1 MEARFGNIVFSS
13 KFDSGN
19 LARVEKVEKGSSSPS
34 SDTASSG
41 SAPSGS
47 TISPDYE
54 FNVWTQPDCTGTE
67 HENGNRSWFYFSVRG
82 AVPGKILKI
91 NVMNMNNQRKLYS
104 QGMAP
109 LIVENQFIL
118 SFTHRLLEV
127 RGATTYFSFCYPFSY
142 AECQEML
149 QQLDE
154 SYPNAAQLSPSSAP
168 GSVYYHRELLCH
180 SLDGNR
186 VDLLTVTNCS
196 GMQEEREPRLPKLFP
211 DNNTPR
217 PHRFSNKRV
226 FFLSSRVHP
235 GETPSSF
242 VFNGFLNF
250 ILRRDDPRA
259 HALRNMFVF
268 KLIPMLNPDGVVRG
282 HYRTDSRGVNLNR
295 QYLNPSPELH
305 PSIYGAKALLLYHHT
320 HNPPSSSPTTCED
333 SVNQQTAEKDANP
346 AQPEVPMVM
355 EENVW
360 VTTEVGKGDQNSSSS
375 SSETVAPVTI
385 EVTVPQVEEQES
397 IPPQEGGVAYYVDL
411 HGHASKRGC
420 FMYGNS
426 LPDEGQQVENMLY
439 PRLIAVNSAHF
450 DFLGCNFSEKNMYAR
465 DKRDG
470 QSKEGSGRVA
480 IHKAIGLLHSY
491 TLECNYNTGKSMNT
505 IPPACHDNGRA
516 TPPPPPSFPPKYT
529 PEIFEQVGR
538 AVAIS
543 ALDMAECNPWPRLV
557 LSEHSCLSN
566 LRAWILKHVRNTKG
580 LNTHIHSHPPPRIHH
595 NGSKASPPKNFNNC
609 LSGSASENTLSRVRC
624 NSHSSSSQTPSPKM
638 HSSPSFTFGCPP
650 PRSHTQH
657 NSTHT
662 SGRGGN
668 KTLGPVRDP
677 KPQEKR
683 RPPHHRSIL
692 RSPSNSH
699 TPSRPPLSPP
709 SSSSSS
715 SSSVCAAGSCPLP
728 ASVSMTGLSCPDF
741 QASGPSAEGWSRTP
755 FPMRPGRVGRGC
767 RTHHPTEARTE
778 TAKDSGPEHIL
789 SSIKFSKC
797 ELQPH
802 VSRIPIR
809 RLGSIDSSSIRDSK
823 TTPVSN
829 NPEESTTMKV
839 LKLLRPGLHRHLSL
853 SGMYTHTHKCVSG
866 KDGAIR
872 LASRALMKKSTD
884 RGLHYKG
891 NTIIETEP
899 EVDETLQQ
907 VEETPAIPV
916 PEPVNIC
923 ETFLPTWLAPNL
935 ITFTGF
941 MFLVLN
947 FLMLAFY
954 DFDFYASAAGHE
966 HVPSWVWVAAGIFNF
981 LAYTLGELFDHGLDS
996 WACIFFVATVYSIF
1010 GRGESG
1016 VGVATLYYILWVV
1029 LFSFILS
1036 HWEKYN
1042 TGILFL
1048 PWGYDVSQV
1057 TISLVY
1063 LVTAVVGVETWYQP
1077 ILFHFLYRDLFTF
1090 MIIAC
1095 SFTVTLPMSLYNVL
1109 KAYRGNTLKHS
1120 SIYEAFLPFLSPVL
1134 LFILS
1139 TIWVVYSPSN
1149 ILELQPRIFYLM
1161 VGTAFANVTLAAAA
1175 HVGGGVVSG
1184 HRVAGNET
1192 LLLYLWTAAV
1202 ILAHIHYGV
1211 SVVQQLSN
1219 HFNIFAFSLK
1229 KPNSD

>member
-19 LARVEKVEKGSSSPS
+19 LARVEKVEKGGSSPS
-34 SDTASSG
+34 SDTPSSG
-41 SAPSGS
+41 NGHSGS
-47 TISPDYE
+47 TLTPDYE
-54 FNVWTQPDCTGTE
+54 FNVWTQPDCAGTE

-82 AVPGKILKI
+82 VAPGKILKI

-109 LIVENQFIL
+109 LVRTLPGKNRWERIRDRPTSEIIENQFIL

-142 AECQEML
+142 KECQDML

-154 SYPNAAQLSPSSAP
+154 SYPNAAQLNSSSAP
-168 GSVYYHRELLCH
+168 GSVYYHRELLCR

-217 PHRFSNKRV
+217 PHRFSSKRV

-305 PSIYGAKALLLYHHT
+305 PSIYAAKTLLLYHHT
-320 HNPPSSSPTTCED
+320 HNRLHNTQSSTHSNSPTHTQAPPL
-333 SVNQQTAEKDANP
+333 SIKPTNQQQTSPITTLEVMSNQQSAERDTNP
-346 AQPEVPMVM
+346 AQLEIPMVM
-355 EENVW
+355 EESVW
-360 VTTEVGKGDQNSSSS
+360 VATEMGKGEQNYLSS
-375 SSETVAPVTI
+375 SSETVAPITEEVTI
-385 EVTVPQVEEQES
+385 QQVEELES

-426 LPDEGQQVENMLY
+426 LPDESQQVENMLY

-557 LSEHSCLSN
+557 LSEHSCLTN

-580 LNTHIHSHPPPRIHH
+580 LNTHTQANSAPRILH
-595 NGSKASPPKNFNNC
+595 NGSKVSPPKNFNNC

-624 NSHSSSSQTPSPKM
+624 NSQSSSSQTPSPKM

-650 PRSHTQH
+650 PRTHTQH
-657 NSTHT
+657 KNTHA

-668 KTLGPVRDP
+668 KALGPVRDP

-683 RPPHHRSIL
+683 RPSHHRSIL

-741 QASGPSAEGWSRTP
+741 QAGGPSSEGWSRMP

-767 RTHHPTEARTE
+767 RPQHSTEA
-778 TAKDSGPEHIL
+778 AKDLGPEHIH
-789 SSIKFSKC
+789 SSIKLSKC

-809 RLGSIDSSSIRDSK
+809 RLGSTDTAPTRDSK
-823 TTPVSN
+823 TTVIKN
-829 NPEESTTMKV
+829 NPEESASLKV
-839 LKLLRPGLHRHLSL
+839 WKLLRPGLHRHLSL
-853 SGMYTHTHKCVSG
+853 SGKMLPYG
-866 KDGAIR
+866 
-872 LASRALMKKSTD
+872 
-884 RGLHYKG
+884 
-891 NTIIETEP
+891 P
-899 EVDETLQQ
+899 E
-907 VEETPAIPV
+907 
-916 PEPVNIC
+916 
-923 ETFLPTWLAPNL
+923 
-935 ITFTGF
+935 
-941 MFLVLN
+941 
-947 FLMLAFY
+947 
-954 DFDFYASAAGHE
+954 
-966 HVPSWVWVAAGIFNF
+966 
-981 LAYTLGELFDHGLDS
+981 
-996 WACIFFVATVYSIF
+996 
-1010 GRGESG
+1010 
-1016 VGVATLYYILWVV
+1016 
-1029 LFSFILS
+1029 
-1036 HWEKYN
+1036 
-1042 TGILFL
+1042 
-1048 PWGYDVSQV
+1048 
-1057 TISLVY
+1057 
-1063 LVTAVVGVETWYQP
+1063 
-1077 ILFHFLYRDLFTF
+1077 
-1090 MIIAC
+1090 
-1095 SFTVTLPMSLYNVL
+1095 
-1109 KAYRGNTLKHS
+1109 
-1120 SIYEAFLPFLSPVL
+1120 
-1134 LFILS
+1134 LS
-1139 TIWVVYSPSN
+1139 TAEWCGSERWCHTAG
-1149 ILELQPRIFYLM
+1149 LK
-1161 VGTAFANVTLAAAA
+1161 GT
-1175 HVGGGVVSG
+1175 
-1184 HRVAGNET
+1184 NE
-1192 LLLYLWTAAV
+1192 
-1202 ILAHIHYGV
+1202 
-1211 SVVQQLSN
+1211 
-1219 HFNIFAFSLK
+1219 
-1229 KPNSD
+1229 DEC

>member
-1 MEARFGNIVFSS
+1 MEARFANIVFSS

-19 LARVEKVEKGSSSPS
+19 LACVEKVEKGSSSPP
-34 SDTASSG
+34 TEI
-41 SAPSGS
+41 APSGTALS
-47 TISPDYE
+47 GSNLTPDYE
-54 FNVWTQPDCTGTE
+54 FNVWTQPDCGGTE

-82 AVPGKILKI
+82 AAPGKILKI

-109 LIVENQFIL
+109 LVRTLPGKNRWERVRERPTAEIVDNQFIL
-118 SFTHRLLEV
+118 SFTHRLSET
-127 RGATTYFSFCYPFSY
+127 RGATTYFSFCFPFSY
-142 AECQEML
+142 SECQEML
-149 QQLDE
+149 QQFDK

-186 VDLLTVTNCS
+186 VDLLTVTNCN

-211 DNNTPR
+211 DTNTPR
-217 PHRFSNKRV
+217 PQRFSSKRV

-305 PSIYGAKALLLYHHT
+305 PSIYAAKTLLLYHHT
-320 HNPPSSSPTTCED
+320 HNRLRNTQSNTHCNSPTHTQTPPL
-333 SVNQQTAEKDANP
+333 SVKPANQHQSPPFTALEVSLNQRNTEKDVNP
-346 AQPEVPMVM
+346 ALLEVPMVM
-355 EENVW
+355 EENAW
-360 VTTEVGKGDQNSSSS
+360 VTTEMGKGNQNSSSS
-375 SSETVAPVTI
+375 TLETVAPVTV

-420 FMYGNS
+420 FMYGNN
-426 LPDEGQQVENMLY
+426 LPEESQQVENMLY

-491 TLECNYNTGKSMNT
+491 TLECNYNTGKTMNT

-557 LSEHSCLSN
+557 LSEHSCLMN

-580 LNTHIHSHPPPRIHH
+580 LNSNIHAHPPPRIHH
-595 NGSKASPPKNFNNC
+595 NGNKASPPKSFNNC
-609 LSGSASENTLSRVRC
+609 LSGSASENTLSRIRC

-638 HSSPSFTFGCPP
+638 HNSPSFTFGCPP
-650 PRSHTQH
+650 PRTQH

-699 TPSRPPLSPP
+699 TPSRPPPSPP

-728 ASVSMTGLSCPDF
+728 ASVSMTGVSCPDF
-741 QASGPSAEGWSRTP
+741 QAGGPSSAGWSRMP
-755 FPMRPGRVGRGC
+755 FPVRRVGRGC
-767 RTHHPTEARTE
+767 RSLTITHHPEGARTE
-778 TAKDSGPEHIL
+778 NAKELGPDNIL

-802 VSRIPIR
+802 MSRIPIR
-809 RLGSIDSSSIRDSK
+809 RAESTETPPAQDSK
-823 TTPVSN
+823 TSPTSNSPVSSGDK
-829 NPEESTTMKV
+829 EESATMKV
-839 LKLLRPGLHRHLSL
+839 WKLLRPGFHRHLSL
-853 SGMYTHTHKCVSG
+853 SGVSG
-866 KDGAIR
+866 KEGAMQ
-872 LASRALMKKSTD
+872 LASKALMKKSPD
-884 RGLHYKG
+884 RSLNYKA
-891 NTIIETEP
+891 NTIIETEH
-899 EVDETLQQ
+899 ETDETEQQ
-907 VEETPAIPV
+907 EPPV
-916 PEPVNIC
+916 MPLPENMC
-923 ETFLPTWLAPNL
+923 E
-935 ITFTGF
+935 
-941 MFLVLN
+941 
-947 FLMLAFY
+947 
-954 DFDFYASAAGHE
+954 
-966 HVPSWVWVAAGIFNF
+966 
-981 LAYTLGELFDHGLDS
+981 
-996 WACIFFVATVYSIF
+996 
-1010 GRGESG
+1010 
-1016 VGVATLYYILWVV
+1016 
-1029 LFSFILS
+1029 
-1036 HWEKYN
+1036 
-1042 TGILFL
+1042 
-1048 PWGYDVSQV
+1048 
-1057 TISLVY
+1057 
-1063 LVTAVVGVETWYQP
+1063 
-1077 ILFHFLYRDLFTF
+1077 
-1090 MIIAC
+1090 
-1095 SFTVTLPMSLYNVL
+1095 TVTLC
-1109 KAYRGNTLKHS
+1109 G
-1120 SIYEAFLPFLSPVL
+1120 EA
-1134 LFILS
+1134 
-1139 TIWVVYSPSN
+1139 
-1149 ILELQPRIFYLM
+1149 
-1161 VGTAFANVTLAAAA
+1161 
-1175 HVGGGVVSG
+1175 
-1184 HRVAGNET
+1184 
-1192 LLLYLWTAAV
+1192 
-1202 ILAHIHYGV
+1202 
-1211 SVVQQLSN
+1211 
-1219 HFNIFAFSLK
+1219 
-1229 KPNSD
+1229 

>member
-41 SAPSGS
+41 SVPPGS
-47 TISPDYE
+47 TLSPDYE
-54 FNVWTQPDCTGTE
+54 FNVWTQPDCAGTE

-82 AVPGKILKI
+82 AIPGKMLKI

-109 LIVENQFIL
+109 LVRTLPGKNRWERIRDRPTSEFTDNQFVL
-118 SFTHRLLEV
+118 SFAHRLSEV
-127 RGATTYFSFCYPFSY
+127 RGATTYFSFCFPFSY

-154 SYPNAAQLSPSSAP
+154 SNPNAAQLSPSSAP

-196 GMQEEREPRLPKLFP
+196 GMQEEREPRLPQLFP
-211 DNNTPR
+211 DTNTPR
-217 PHRFSNKRV
+217 PHRFPSKRV

-259 HALRNMFVF
+259 HALRSMFVF

-295 QYLNPSPELH
+295 QYLNPSPQLH
-305 PSIYGAKALLLYHHT
+305 PSIYAAKALLLHHHMHNRSYKTQSST
-320 HNPPSSSPTTCED
+320 HFNNSTNTQAAPLNIKPSNRHQAPPLTPLELSL
-333 SVNQQTAEKDANP
+333 NQRIAEKDALP

-360 VTTEVGKGDQNSSSS
+360 VNTEAGKGDANSSSS
-375 SSETVAPVTI
+375 SPETVAPVT
-385 EVTVPQVEEQES
+385 VDDTAPQVEEQEVV
-397 IPPQEGGVAYYVDL
+397 PAREGGVAYYVDL

-420 FMYGNS
+420 FMYGNN
-426 LPDEGQQVENMLY
+426 LPDESQQVENMLY

-480 IHKAIGLLHSY
+480 IHKSIGLLHSY
-491 TLECNYNTGKSMNT
+491 TLECNYNTGKTMNT

-538 AVAIS
+538 AVAVS
-543 ALDMAECNPWPRLV
+543 ALDMVECNPWPRLV

-580 LNTHIHSHPPPRIHH
+580 PIAHINAHPPPRIHH
-595 NGSKASPPKNFNNC
+595 SGSKASPPKSFNNC
-609 LSGSASENTLSRVRC
+609 LSGSASENTFSRIRC

-638 HSSPSFTFGCPP
+638 HNSPSFTFGCPP
-650 PRSHTQH
+650 PRAHAQH
-657 NSTHT
+657 SGVHT

-683 RPPHHRSIL
+683 RPPHHRSVL

-699 TPSRPPLSPP
+699 APSRPPLSPP
-709 SSSSSS
+709 SSSSS

-728 ASVSMTGLSCPDF
+728 ASVSMTGVSCPDF
-741 QASGPSAEGWSRTP
+741 QAGGPSSEGSSRIL
-755 FPMRPGRVGRGC
+755 FPTRPVRVGRGC
-767 RTHHPTEARTE
+767 RAQTVSRHATEARTE
-778 TAKDSGPEHIL
+778 AAHDLGAEHIL

-797 ELQPH
+797 ELQPQ
-802 VSRIPIR
+802 VSRVTIR
-809 RLGSIDSSSIRDSK
+809 RAGSTAARETK
-823 TTPVSN
+823 ATPGQN
-829 NPEESTTMKV
+829 NPPSTGGKEESATMKV
-839 LKLLRPGLHRHLSL
+839 WKLLRPGLLSL
-853 SGMYTHTHKCVSG
+853 SGVSR
-866 KDGAIR
+866 KDGAKQ
-872 LASRALMKKSTD
+872 LSSKALLKKSAD
-884 RGLHYKG
+884 RTLGHAG
-891 NTIIETEP
+891 GAVIEAAP
-899 EVDETLQQ
+899 EEDETQQQ
-907 VEETPAIPV
+907 VEETPVTPR
-916 PEPVNIC
+916 PEPVNTC
-923 ETFLPTWLAPNL
+923 E
-935 ITFTGF
+935 
-941 MFLVLN
+941 
-947 FLMLAFY
+947 
-954 DFDFYASAAGHE
+954 
-966 HVPSWVWVAAGIFNF
+966 
-981 LAYTLGELFDHGLDS
+981 
-996 WACIFFVATVYSIF
+996 
-1010 GRGESG
+1010 
-1016 VGVATLYYILWVV
+1016 
-1029 LFSFILS
+1029 
-1036 HWEKYN
+1036 K
-1042 TGILFL
+1042 
-1048 PWGYDVSQV
+1048 
-1057 TISLVY
+1057 
-1063 LVTAVVGVETWYQP
+1063 
-1077 ILFHFLYRDLFTF
+1077 
-1090 MIIAC
+1090 
-1095 SFTVTLPMSLYNVL
+1095 VTLC
-1109 KAYRGNTLKHS
+1109 G
-1120 SIYEAFLPFLSPVL
+1120 EA
-1134 LFILS
+1134 
-1139 TIWVVYSPSN
+1139 
-1149 ILELQPRIFYLM
+1149 
-1161 VGTAFANVTLAAAA
+1161 
-1175 HVGGGVVSG
+1175 
-1184 HRVAGNET
+1184 
-1192 LLLYLWTAAV
+1192 
-1202 ILAHIHYGV
+1202 
-1211 SVVQQLSN
+1211 
-1219 HFNIFAFSLK
+1219 
-1229 KPNSD
+1229 

>member
-1 MEARFGNIVFSS
+1 MEARLGHIVFSS

-19 LARVEKVEKGSSSPS
+19 LSRVEKVEKSSSSPPT
-34 SDTASSG
+34 DIAPGG

-47 TISPDYE
+47 NLTPDHE
-54 FNVWTQPDCTGTE
+54 FNVWTQPDCAGTE

-82 AVPGKILKI
+82 AAPGKILKI

-109 LIVENQFIL
+109 LVRTLPGKNRWERVRDRPTSEIVDNQFIL

-127 RGATTYFSFCYPFSY
+127 RGATTYFSFCFPFSY

-149 QQLDE
+149 QQLDG
-154 SYPNAAQLSPSSAP
+154 SYPNAAQVGPSSAP
-168 GSVYYHRELLCH
+168 GSVYYHRELLCD

-186 VDLLTVTNCS
+186 VDLLTVTNCN

-211 DNNTPR
+211 DAKTPR
-217 PHRFSNKRV
+217 PHRFSGKRV

-250 ILRRDDPRA
+250 ILRKDDPRA
-259 HALRNMFVF
+259 HALRNIFVF

-305 PSIYGAKALLLYHHT
+305 PSIYAAKTLLLYHHT
-320 HNPPSSSPTTCED
+320 HNRLHSTQCSTHCNSLTHTQTPPLNVKPANQYQSPPPFTALEV
-333 SVNQQTAEKDANP
+333 SLNQRNAEKGANP
-346 AQPEVPMVM
+346 APLDVPMVT
-355 EENVW
+355 EENAW
-360 VTTEVGKGDQNSSSS
+360 VTTEVEKGNRNSSSS
-375 SSETVAPVTI
+375 SPETAPVTV

-420 FMYGNS
+420 FMYGNN
-426 LPDEGQQVENMLY
+426 LPDESQQVENMLY

-491 TLECNYNTGKSMNT
+491 TLECNYNTGKTMNT

-557 LSEHSCLSN
+557 LSEHSCLMN

-580 LNTHIHSHPPPRIHH
+580 LNAHIHAHPPLRIHH
-595 NGSKASPPKNFNNC
+595 NGSKASPPKSFSNC
-609 LSGSASENTLSRVRC
+609 LSGSVSENTLSRVRC
-624 NSHSSSSQTPSPKM
+624 NSQSSSSQTPSPKM

-650 PRSHTQH
+650 PRTHTQH

-715 SSSVCAAGSCPLP
+715 SSSSMCAAGSCPLP

-741 QASGPSAEGWSRTP
+741 QAVGPSSAGWSRTP

-767 RTHHPTEARTE
+767 RTLTVTHHPAE
-778 TAKDSGPEHIL
+778 TTKDVGPEHIL

-809 RLGSIDSSSIRDSK
+809 RVGSTETPPTHDSK
-823 TTPVSN
+823 TSPTSISPVS
-829 NPEESTTMKV
+829 PGDKDESATMKV
-839 LKLLRPGLHRHLSL
+839 WKLLRPGLHRHLSL
-853 SGMYTHTHKCVSG
+853 SGVSG
-866 KDGAIR
+866 KDGAIQ
-872 LASRALMKKSTD
+872 LASKSLMKKSTD
-884 RGLHYKG
+884 RSFHYKG
-891 NTIIETEP
+891 DTIIETTAEK
-899 EVDETLQQ
+899 EETLQQ
-907 VEETPAIPV
+907 VPETPVMPL
-916 PEPVNIC
+916 PEAVNMC
-923 ETFLPTWLAPNL
+923 E
-935 ITFTGF
+935 
-941 MFLVLN
+941 
-947 FLMLAFY
+947 
-954 DFDFYASAAGHE
+954 
-966 HVPSWVWVAAGIFNF
+966 
-981 LAYTLGELFDHGLDS
+981 
-996 WACIFFVATVYSIF
+996 
-1010 GRGESG
+1010 
-1016 VGVATLYYILWVV
+1016 
-1029 LFSFILS
+1029 
-1036 HWEKYN
+1036 
-1042 TGILFL
+1042 
-1048 PWGYDVSQV
+1048 
-1057 TISLVY
+1057 
-1063 LVTAVVGVETWYQP
+1063 
-1077 ILFHFLYRDLFTF
+1077 
-1090 MIIAC
+1090 
-1095 SFTVTLPMSLYNVL
+1095 TVTLC
-1109 KAYRGNTLKHS
+1109 G
-1120 SIYEAFLPFLSPVL
+1120 EA
-1134 LFILS
+1134 
-1139 TIWVVYSPSN
+1139 
-1149 ILELQPRIFYLM
+1149 
-1161 VGTAFANVTLAAAA
+1161 
-1175 HVGGGVVSG
+1175 
-1184 HRVAGNET
+1184 
-1192 LLLYLWTAAV
+1192 
-1202 ILAHIHYGV
+1202 
-1211 SVVQQLSN
+1211 
-1219 HFNIFAFSLK
+1219 
-1229 KPNSD
+1229 

>member
-1 MEARFGNIVFSS
+1 MEARFANIVFSS

-19 LARVEKVEKGSSSPS
+19 LACVEKVEKGSSSPP
-34 SDTASSG
+34 TEI
-41 SAPSGS
+41 APSGTALS
-47 TISPDYE
+47 GSNLTPDYE
-54 FNVWTQPDCTGTE
+54 FNVWTQPDCGGTE

-82 AVPGKILKI
+82 AAPGKILKI

-109 LIVENQFIL
+109 LVRTLPGKNRWERVRERPTAEIVDNQFIL
-118 SFTHRLLEV
+118 SFTHRLSET
-127 RGATTYFSFCYPFSY
+127 RGATTYFSFCFPFSY
-142 AECQEML
+142 SECQEML
-149 QQLDE
+149 QQFDK

-186 VDLLTVTNCS
+186 VDLLTVTNCN

-211 DNNTPR
+211 DTNTPR
-217 PHRFSNKRV
+217 PQRFSSKRV

-305 PSIYGAKALLLYHHT
+305 PSIYAAKTLLLYHHT
-320 HNPPSSSPTTCED
+320 HNRLRNTQSNTHCNSPTHTQTPPL
-333 SVNQQTAEKDANP
+333 SVKPANQHQSPPFTALEVSLNQRNTEKDVNP
-346 AQPEVPMVM
+346 ALLEVPMVM
-355 EENVW
+355 EENAW
-360 VTTEVGKGDQNSSSS
+360 VTTEMGKGNQNSSSS
-375 SSETVAPVTI
+375 TLETVAPVTV

-420 FMYGNS
+420 FMYGNN
-426 LPDEGQQVENMLY
+426 LPEESQQVENMLY

-491 TLECNYNTGKSMNT
+491 TLECNYNTGKTMNT

-557 LSEHSCLSN
+557 LSEHSCLMN

-580 LNTHIHSHPPPRIHH
+580 LNSNIHAHPPPRIHH
-595 NGSKASPPKNFNNC
+595 NGNKASPPKSFNNC
-609 LSGSASENTLSRVRC
+609 LSGSASENTLSRIRC

-638 HSSPSFTFGCPP
+638 HNSPSFTFGCPP
-650 PRSHTQH
+650 PRTQH

-699 TPSRPPLSPP
+699 TPSRPPPSPP

-728 ASVSMTGLSCPDF
+728 ASVSMTGVSCPDF
-741 QASGPSAEGWSRTP
+741 QAGGPSSAGWSRMP
-755 FPMRPGRVGRGC
+755 FPVRRVGRGC
-767 RTHHPTEARTE
+767 RSLTITHHPEGARTE
-778 TAKDSGPEHIL
+778 NAKELGPDNIL

-802 VSRIPIR
+802 MSRIPIR
-809 RLGSIDSSSIRDSK
+809 RAESTETPPAQDSK
-823 TTPVSN
+823 TSPTSNSPVSSGDK
-829 NPEESTTMKV
+829 EESATMKV
-839 LKLLRPGLHRHLSL
+839 WKLLRPGFHRHLSL
-853 SGMYTHTHKCVSG
+853 SGVSG
-866 KDGAIR
+866 KEGAMQ
-872 LASRALMKKSTD
+872 LASKALMKKSPD
-884 RGLHYKG
+884 RSLNYKA
-891 NTIIETEP
+891 NTIIETEH
-899 EVDETLQQ
+899 ETDETEQQ
-907 VEETPAIPV
+907 
-916 PEPVNIC
+916 
-923 ETFLPTWLAPNL
+923 
-935 ITFTGF
+935 
-941 MFLVLN
+941 
-947 FLMLAFY
+947 
-954 DFDFYASAAGHE
+954 
-966 HVPSWVWVAAGIFNF
+966 
-981 LAYTLGELFDHGLDS
+981 
-996 WACIFFVATVYSIF
+996 
-1010 GRGESG
+1010 
-1016 VGVATLYYILWVV
+1016 
-1029 LFSFILS
+1029 
-1036 HWEKYN
+1036 
-1042 TGILFL
+1042 
-1048 PWGYDVSQV
+1048 
-1057 TISLVY
+1057 
-1063 LVTAVVGVETWYQP
+1063 
-1077 ILFHFLYRDLFTF
+1077 
-1090 MIIAC
+1090 
-1095 SFTVTLPMSLYNVL
+1095 
-1109 KAYRGNTLKHS
+1109 
-1120 SIYEAFLPFLSPVL
+1120 
-1134 LFILS
+1134 
-1139 TIWVVYSPSN
+1139 
-1149 ILELQPRIFYLM
+1149 
-1161 VGTAFANVTLAAAA
+1161 
-1175 HVGGGVVSG
+1175 
-1184 HRVAGNET
+1184 
-1192 LLLYLWTAAV
+1192 
-1202 ILAHIHYGV
+1202 
-1211 SVVQQLSN
+1211 
-1219 HFNIFAFSLK
+1219 
-1229 KPNSD
+1229 

>member
-1 MEARFGNIVFSS
+1 METRCGNIVFSS

-41 SAPSGS
+41 STTSGS
-47 TISPDYE
+47 TVSPDYE
-54 FNVWTQPDCTGTE
+54 FNVWTQPDCAGTE

-82 AVPGKILKI
+82 TAPGKILKI

-109 LIVENQFIL
+109 LVRTLPGKNRWERIRDRPTSEIKDNQFVL
-118 SFTHRLLEV
+118 SFTHRLSEV
-127 RGATTYFSFCYPFSY
+127 RGATTYFSFCFPFSY
-142 AECQEML
+142 TECQEML

-154 SYPNAAQLSPSSAP
+154 SYPNAVQLNPNSAP
-168 GSVYYHRELLCH
+168 GSVYYHRELLCQ

-196 GMQEEREPRLPKLFP
+196 GMQEEREPRLSKLFP
-211 DNNTPR
+211 DTNTPR
-217 PHRFSNKRV
+217 PHRFPNKRV

-259 HALRNMFVF
+259 HALRSMFVF

-305 PSIYGAKALLLYHHT
+305 PSIYAAKTLLLHHHT
-320 HNPPSSSPTTCED
+320 HNRLHKTQCSTHNNSTNTHTTPLNIKPSNQHQVPPPTALEI
-333 SVNQQTAEKDANP
+333 SLIQRVAEKDANP
-346 AQPEVPMVM
+346 AQPEVPMVT

-360 VTTEVGKGDQNSSSS
+360 VNTEKEKEELKSSSS
-375 SSETVAPVTI
+375 SLDTVASVTVEETVPL
-385 EVTVPQVEEQES
+385 VEEQES
-397 IPPQEGGVAYYVDL
+397 VPPQEGGVAYYVDL

-426 LPDEGQQVENMLY
+426 LPDESQQVENMLY

-480 IHKAIGLLHSY
+480 MHKAIGLLHSY
-491 TLECNYNTGKSMNT
+491 TLECNYNTGKTMNT

-543 ALDMAECNPWPRLV
+543 ALDMVESNPWPRLV
-557 LSEHSCLSN
+557 LSEHSCLTN

-580 LNTHIHSHPPPRIHH
+580 LNTHIHPPTRIHP
-595 NGSKASPPKNFNNC
+595 NGSKASPPKSFNNC

-624 NSHSSSSQTPSPKM
+624 NSQSSSSQTPSPKM
-638 HSSPSFTFGCPP
+638 HNSPSFTFGCPP
-650 PRSHTQH
+650 PRTNSQH

-668 KTLGPVRDP
+668 KTLGPVRDT

-699 TPSRPPLSPP
+699 APLRPPLSPP

-728 ASVSMTGLSCPDF
+728 ASVSMTGLSCPDY
-741 QASGPSAEGWSRTP
+741 QAGGPSSEGLSRMPLPT
-755 FPMRPGRVGRGC
+755 RPGRVGRGC
-767 RTHHPTEARTE
+767 RTLTITRHSTEAHKE
-778 TAKDSGPEHIL
+778 VYLHLSQAVKESGPDHIL

-802 VSRIPIR
+802 VSRLTIR
-809 RLGSIDSSSIRDSK
+809 RMGSTDVPSTRENK
-823 TTPVSN
+823 TTPVKN
-829 NPEESTTMKV
+829 NASSPGQKDESATMKV
-839 LKLLRPGLHRHLSL
+839 WKLLRPGLHRHLSL
-853 SGMYTHTHKCVSG
+853 SGVSG
-866 KDGAIR
+866 KDGAIQ
-872 LASRALMKKSTD
+872 LASKALMKKSTD
-884 RGLHYKG
+884 RSLHYTG
-891 NTIIETEP
+891 GAIIETAQ
-899 EVDETLQQ
+899 EVDETLKQ
-907 VEETPAIPV
+907 VEEPPV
-916 PEPVNIC
+916 MALPEPVNRC
-923 ETFLPTWLAPNL
+923 
-935 ITFTGF
+935 
-941 MFLVLN
+941 
-947 FLMLAFY
+947 
-954 DFDFYASAAGHE
+954 D
-966 HVPSWVWVAAGIFNF
+966 
-981 LAYTLGELFDHGLDS
+981 
-996 WACIFFVATVYSIF
+996 
-1010 GRGESG
+1010 
-1016 VGVATLYYILWVV
+1016 
-1029 LFSFILS
+1029 
-1036 HWEKYN
+1036 
-1042 TGILFL
+1042 
-1048 PWGYDVSQV
+1048 
-1057 TISLVY
+1057 
-1063 LVTAVVGVETWYQP
+1063 
-1077 ILFHFLYRDLFTF
+1077 
-1090 MIIAC
+1090 
-1095 SFTVTLPMSLYNVL
+1095 TVTLC
-1109 KAYRGNTLKHS
+1109 G
-1120 SIYEAFLPFLSPVL
+1120 EA
-1134 LFILS
+1134 
-1139 TIWVVYSPSN
+1139 
-1149 ILELQPRIFYLM
+1149 
-1161 VGTAFANVTLAAAA
+1161 
-1175 HVGGGVVSG
+1175 
-1184 HRVAGNET
+1184 
-1192 LLLYLWTAAV
+1192 
-1202 ILAHIHYGV
+1202 
-1211 SVVQQLSN
+1211 
-1219 HFNIFAFSLK
+1219 
-1229 KPNSD
+1229 